1 MLIKAIR
8 TNILSALRWHLTKI
22 NVQYCFIARKFSLE
36 IVKIAPKK
44 MSQICIFY
52 LSVHPRPRARNHEL
66 SGDPCFRENRPDY
79 TRRSVYKLEN
89 LSFVKNKYR

>member
-1 MLIKAIR
+1 
-8 TNILSALRWHLTKI
+8 
-22 NVQYCFIARKFSLE
+22 
-36 IVKIAPKK
+36 

-66 SGDPCFRENRPDY
+66 SGDPCFHENRPDY

>member
-1 MLIKAIR
+1 MY
-8 TNILSALRWHLTKI
+8 NIVL
-22 NVQYCFIARKFSLE
+22 SLE
-36 IVKIAPKK
+36 NFRSKHRNIAPKK

>member
-1 MLIKAIR
+1 
-8 TNILSALRWHLTKI
+8 
-22 NVQYCFIARKFSLE
+22 
-36 IVKIAPKK
+36 